1 MPATRTLRRNRQN
14 APKRANREAEQL
26 WLSQS
31 VGYHKKRTKMYK
43 DDILNLIKQCPF
55 NIDTEIQIS
64 GRPPTTANFEFLT
77 NKEQGDWAEQI
88 VYKSINNFSAD
99 YFAVQYG
106 RSDSISAGDEG
117 FADFYKEYQRELN
130 TIGKRPDILI
140 FKSSDFPYKNVDINN
155 DNDVKKA
162 VIALE
167 VRSSSFLI
175 EKYTTFMD
183 ERQNNAIN
191 RCGEIQKEILNSSL
205 GKLLKRKNSEIYKFI
220 EEATDETFKE
230 LNFRLPSW
238 SSTSEL
244 RDLKKLLRELKES
257 IKTLHKRDDLSINPK
272 MEDIALVNR
281 WIQKY
286 NVKHF
291 YLQVFFDKAY
301 VISFQDIL
309 ELVSND
315 ENEGNNFSI
324 ERDEKNQGKTTIK
337 INVKIC
343 KEVIGRIDMPEHK
356 SAMKELDRGRL
367 LFYVTFTGGQGYLDN
382 NIFMRDVIN
391 A

>member
-1 MPATRTLRRNRQN
+1 LDYFILFFLDLC
-14 APKRANREAEQL
+14 KR
-26 WLSQS
+26 S
-31 VGYHKKRTKMYK
+31 
-43 DDILNLIKQCPF
+43 

-183 ERQNNAIN
+183 ERQNDAIN

-244 RDLKKLLRELKES
+244 RDLTKLLKELKES
-257 IKTLHKRDDLSINPK
+257 IKTLHKRDYLGFAERS
-272 MEDIALVNR
+272 
-281 WIQKY
+281 Y
-286 NVKHF
+286 NLYWK
-291 YLQVFFDKAY
+291 
-301 VISFQDIL
+301 
-309 ELVSND
+309 
-315 ENEGNNFSI
+315 
-324 ERDEKNQGKTTIK
+324 
-337 INVKIC
+337 
-343 KEVIGRIDMPEHK
+343 
-356 SAMKELDRGRL
+356 RL
-367 LFYVTFTGGQGYLDN
+367 LARLRVAQVPLNLLKLLKTLASSLLSTNVSQD
-382 NIFMRDVIN
+382 
-391 A
+391 